1 MKSYLKILHY
11 SLGLPPYRSGGL
23 TKYSI
28 DLMKEEINQGY
39 EVLLL
44 WPGEIK
50 SYNKN
55 PIIKKRKSQYNIQN
69 FELVN
74 CLPIPLMGGIKEIDA
89 YMQKCDKN
97 IYYEFFKKN
106 KPNVIHIHTLM
117 GLHDEFLQAAQD
129 LNIKIVFTTHD
140 YFGLCPKVTFLYK
153 NKICKEIL
161 NSSSDKCLNC
171 DDCNKNAL
179 SLKKIKILQSPIYR
193 LVKNI
198 KIVKRL
204 RRIFNLKNQVDG
216 VKKAEDDLLK
226 LNKVG
231 DYQRLRQYYSNMFEK
246 IDKFHF
252 NSNTTESIYSRF
264 LNIKNGKVI
273 SITHSNIKNNII
285 EKNFNKTLKITYLG
299 QISEYKGF
307 FRLKDVLDEIY
318 LEGYDD
324 FILNVSSIP
333 PSIES
338 YMNIIGSYNYD
349 NLYKIFKNTDLLV
362 VPSLCKET
370 FSFVTLEALSYGTPV
385 LVSTNVG
392 AKDIVEDKKS
402 GFIISMDD
410 NSLKEIILKLYKSR
424 TILIDINRYIMNN
437 FSPLSIKEHAKQ
449 VLKFY
454 DL

>member
-74 CLPIPLMGGIKEIDA
+74 CLPVPLMGGIKEIDA

-97 IYYEFFKKN
+97 IYYKFLKKH
-106 KPNVIHIHTLM
+106 KPSVIHIHTLM

-129 LNIKIVFTTHD
+129 LNIKTVFTTHD

-171 DDCNKNAL
+171 EDCNKNAL

-198 KIVKRL
+198 KIVKKL
-204 RRIFNLKNQVDG
+204 RRISNLKNQVDG
-216 VKKAEDDLLK
+216 FKKAEDDLLK
-226 LNKVG
+226 LNKIG
-231 DYQRLRQYYSNMFEK
+231 DYQILRQYYFKMFEK
-246 IDKFHF
+246 IDRFHF
-252 NSNTTESIYSRF
+252 NSITTESIYSKF

-273 SITHSNIKNNII
+273 PITHSNIKNNII

-299 QISEYKGF
+299 PISEYKGF
-307 FRLKDVLDEIY
+307 FRLKEVLDEIY

-324 FILNVSSIP
+324 FILNVSSTP
-333 PSIES
+333 KNKEV
-338 YMNIIGSYNYD
+338 YMNIIGGYNYE
-349 NLYKIFKNTDLLV
+349 NLYEIFKNSDLLV
-362 VPSLCKET
+362 VPSLWKET
-370 FSFVTLEALSYGTPV
+370 FSFVTLEALSYAVPV
-385 LVSTNVG
+385 LVSDNVG
-392 AKDIVEDKKS
+392 AKDMVEDKKS
-402 GFIISMDD
+402 GFIVNMDD
-410 NSLKEIILKLYKSR
+410 NSLKEIILEVYKNREKLK
-424 TILIDINRYIMNN
+424 DINAYIVKNYN
-437 FSPLSIKEHAKQ
+437 PLIMKEHVKEI
-449 VLKFY
+449 LDFY
-454 DL
+454 NI